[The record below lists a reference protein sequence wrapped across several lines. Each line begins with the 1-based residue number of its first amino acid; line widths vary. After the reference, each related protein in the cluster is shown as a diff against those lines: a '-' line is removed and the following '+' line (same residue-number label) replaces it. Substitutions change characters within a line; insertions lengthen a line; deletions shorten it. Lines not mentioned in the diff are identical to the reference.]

1 MRKIHLDAKLQKNL
15 KTLAF
20 DSKDNKSYEH
30 KLRTLVLKKEKS
42 TQKESESYEENGL

>member
-15 KTLAF
+15 ETLAF

-30 KLRTLVLKKEKS
+30 KLRTLVLKKEK
-42 TQKESESYEENGL
+42 TAQKESESYEENGL